1 MLNVSYINSV
11 QTWYFTM
18 RYVSWQDGGVLSF
31 SSITPPPPPFATH
44 SCRLC
49 FEKVS
54 SKVKIIWKWIWTK
67 YELNNSAL
75 LIGKRHKS
83 GFYPQCVAPSPG
95 GSFSWVDAAPLRR
108 CPHDQRGKW
117 WIDLFHSKHS
127 DWLSNTGGTNNTMA
141 AQLKPGRSHRGC
153 ASFCCED

>member
-1 MLNVSYINSV
+1 MLSVSYINSV

-18 RYVSWQDGGVLSF
+18 RYVSWQDGGVFSPLSF
-31 SSITPPPPPFATH
+31 SSVTPPPPPFATH

-75 LIGKRHKS
+75 LIGKRRGIRHKVVFIPSVWHLHRVVRSPELMQRHYGGVHMTS
-83 GFYPQCVAPSPG
+83 GVNDELT
-95 GSFSWVDAAPLRR
+95 FSTANILTDCQTQVELITLWRR
-108 CPHDQRGKW
+108 
-117 WIDLFHSKHS
+117 
-127 DWLSNTGGTNNTMA
+127 N
-141 AQLKPGRSHRGC
+141 
-153 ASFCCED
+153 